1 METSTQTSDSLV
13 RNDGALTQ
21 ELTTLL
27 TDLLLKKPTTRSD
40 ALLLLQMIEMR
51 VATWLVSE
59 LPTADQRIVLGI
71 KGLVREVKSASCWGK

>member
-1 METSTQTSDSLV
+1 MADASTQTNDS
-13 RNDGALTQ
+13 LTQ